1 MKRPLLALLALAAL
15 VSCGQE
21 AATITVLT
29 SPGAEIRYTDVGSGR
44 LPYYTLGTDAVADS
58 SGAVTITV
66 TGGMTGVT
74 RINHGR
80 TGTLLYS
87 LPEAKD
93 TIVFNDGGSEIRG
106 ESRPYSLCLQK
117 VEELAQTVFS
127 MRLVGY
133 DGVFSDTLSL
143 DAFRHVADSVS
154 GQVKRFVDSQP
165 VDADFKAEQG
175 KYVDYLVKEA
185 YLYQF
190 VQNVDQPSQEWTAQ
204 IREIV
209 ESGAWNDPAF
219 IGYRDKSSLLRN
231 LVYAQYKLEGT
242 EPDKIDDPYGF
253 FFDRYCGMFKGEVLS
268 NVLAD
273 LLYGDC
279 LQRTN
284 ATSVPALFEK
294 YGTMFP
300 DSPYIAVLEPG
311 IKENIRFNS
320 PSEPDPSIYHILPE
334 DPSVESLDEL
344 VARFRG
350 KTVYVDVWAT
360 WCGPC
365 KDMFKYDEYK
375 SMVEERGLDVE
386 YLYLSIDRPD
396 DRDKWIKSIKYYDLR
411 GYHFMASGSL
421 YESIVKEFG
430 PNGAY
435 IIIPHYMIVAPDGS
449 VAYRDAAAP
458 SEPEKLLGQLL
469 AASGGSAD

>member
-21 AATITVLT
+21 TATITVLT

-165 VDADFKAEQG
+165 VDADFKAEQD
-175 KYVDYLVKEA
+175 KYVDYLVKVST
-185 YLYQF
+185 L
-190 VQNVDQPSQEWTAQ
+190 
-204 IREIV
+204 
-209 ESGAWNDPAF
+209 
-219 IGYRDKSSLLRN
+219 
-231 LVYAQYKLEGT
+231 
-242 EPDKIDDPYGF
+242 
-253 FFDRYCGMFKGEVLS
+253 
-268 NVLAD
+268 
-273 LLYGDC
+273 
-279 LQRTN
+279 
-284 ATSVPALFEK
+284 
-294 YGTMFP
+294 
-300 DSPYIAVLEPG
+300 
-311 IKENIRFNS
+311 
-320 PSEPDPSIYHILPE
+320 
-334 DPSVESLDEL
+334 
-344 VARFRG
+344 
-350 KTVYVDVWAT
+350 
-360 WCGPC
+360 
-365 KDMFKYDEYK
+365 
-375 SMVEERGLDVE
+375 
-386 YLYLSIDRPD
+386 
-396 DRDKWIKSIKYYDLR
+396 
-411 GYHFMASGSL
+411 
-421 YESIVKEFG
+421 
-430 PNGAY
+430 
-435 IIIPHYMIVAPDGS
+435 
-449 VAYRDAAAP
+449 
-458 SEPEKLLGQLL
+458 EKLFN
-469 AASGGSAD
+469 